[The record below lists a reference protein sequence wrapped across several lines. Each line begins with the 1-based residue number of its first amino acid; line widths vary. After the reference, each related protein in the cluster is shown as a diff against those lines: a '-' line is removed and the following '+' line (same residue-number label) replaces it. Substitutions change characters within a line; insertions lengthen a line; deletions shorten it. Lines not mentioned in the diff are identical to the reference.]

1 MLCSVQ
7 YRLLGCCLLLSLS
20 LSLSAGKKKQAKL
33 QSREG
38 EKERD
43 EADGTTTDPTENVQ
57 PVLEHIAVDDS
68 SANTAQ
74 DKQTPTEADSSVQDN
89 QDSISAVERDE
100 L

>member
-57 PVLEHIAVDDS
+57 PVLEHTAIDDS
-68 SANTAQ
+68 SAQ
-74 DKQTPTEADSSVQDN
+74 DKQTPTEAKVADSSVQDN